1 MQPTKKTQSLANKAI
16 FCPDD
21 TIYLKKQKLSIKE
34 FHEIS
39 RCFHSL
45 TNFNFK
51 NLLIESFRS
60 RQHFTSIQYRV

>member
-39 RCFHSL
+39 RRFHS
-45 TNFNFK
+45 
-51 NLLIESFRS
+51 
-60 RQHFTSIQYRV
+60 